1 MNKENRS
8 VHFSPETRS
17 VQPGPKTRSVQPGP
31 ETITVKSRPKA
42 SGTGFGGIRVR
53 TIGCI
58 LLFTTVFISILVI
71 GSRIVEDD
79 LLVDLNNIFTAPSLQ
94 HFFGT
99 DWVGRDML
107 QRTLKGMSISMQVG
121 LISTVLSVVIAMF
134 FGVMAPVFGG
144 VPDHLVSWLI
154 DFVMSVPHTIL
165 IILISLACGGGLRG
179 VVAGVVCTHWTS
191 LTRVIRA
198 EVLQLK
204 NAEYVQIAEKLG
216 RSRWY
221 IAVHHMFPAILPQLA
236 VGAVLL
242 FPHAILHEASITF
255 LGFGLPAHEPAI
267 GVILSES
274 MKYLTV
280 GKWWLALFPGISLV
294 AVTVMV
300 EAIGKNLEKLI
311 SPHAAHL

>member
-1 MNKENRS
+1 M
-8 VHFSPETRS
+8 
-17 VQPGPKTRSVQPGP
+17 
-31 ETITVKSRPKA
+31 
-42 SGTGFGGIRVR
+42 GFDGDAAGDSAARR
-53 TIGCI
+53 
-58 LLFTTVFISILVI
+58 
-71 GSRIVEDD
+71 
-79 LLVDLNNIFTAPSLQ
+79 
-94 HFFGT
+94 
-99 DWVGRDML
+99 
-107 QRTLKGMSISMQVG
+107 
-121 LISTVLSVVIAMF
+121 
-134 FGVMAPVFGG
+134 
-144 VPDHLVSWLI
+144 
-154 DFVMSVPHTIL
+154 
-165 IILISLACGGGLRG
+165 GGGLRG